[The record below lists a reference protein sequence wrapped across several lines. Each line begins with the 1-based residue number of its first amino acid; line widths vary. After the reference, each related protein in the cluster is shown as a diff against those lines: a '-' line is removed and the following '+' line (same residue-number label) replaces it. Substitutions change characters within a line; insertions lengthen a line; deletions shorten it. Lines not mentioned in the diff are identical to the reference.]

1 MLTDSHAHLDV
12 AAFDPDREAVLDRAR
27 QHGVRQMLVPATDQA
42 SWPGIRNLCADHAGV
57 FPAYGWHPLFLDD
70 NAPVDVDALSSWLH
84 AGDAV
89 AVGEIGLDHYAA
101 TCSRARQTMWFE
113 AQLQVA
119 CDTHLPVVVHALR
132 AVEEVSLV
140 LRAFHGLRG
149 VVHSFSGSQQQ
160 AERLWDMGFLLG
172 IGGPVTYPRARR
184 LRQIV
189 AQMPIDYLLL
199 ESDAPDQPDVHH
211 RGQRN
216 EPARV
221 AGIARCIAELR
232 GESVEEL
239 GAATTANARRL
250 FGLPT
255 DDPTAAERGFPRTEI
270 V

>member
-1 MLTDSHAHLDV
+1 MLTDSHAHLDA
-12 AAFDPDREAVLDRAR
+12 AAFDPDREAVLERAHR
-27 QHGVRQMLVPATDQA
+27 HGVRQILVPATDQG
-42 SWPGIRNLCADHAGV
+42 SWPGIRGLCADHAGV
-57 FPAYGWHPLFLDD
+57 FPAYGWHPLFLAD
-70 NAPVDVDALSSWLH
+70 NAPVDVDALSSWLL

-101 TCSRARQTMWFE
+101 SCSKARQKTWFE

-119 CDTHLPVVVHALR
+119 RDTHLPVVVHALH

-140 LRAFHGLRG
+140 LRAFPGVRG

-199 ESDAPDQPDVHH
+199 ESDAPDQPDVDH

-232 GESVEEL
+232 GEAVEEL

-250 FGLPT
+250 FGLPA
-255 DDPTAAERGFPRTEI
+255 DAAAGVERGFPSAQI